1 LIHFYKR
8 SVQIFKMKR
17 FLQPRIVN
25 NITNSINR
33 QFSVSSNVCEKLGFI
48 GLGNMG
54 RGMADNLIQKGHSV
68 VAFDVVDAN
77 LKVLEEKGAEAVG
90 SPAQV
95 AEKCQTIVTM
105 LPNNKIVKS
114 VYEDGD
120 GILGAAKSNSLFIDC
135 STVDPAVSKEL
146 AAKSA
151 DIGSVF
157 VDAPVSGGVN
167 AAAGGTLTFMVGAQT
182 EQHFAKAEII
192 LQKMGAK
199 ITHCGAVGTGGAV
212 KICNNMLLAVSMIGT
227 SEAMNL
233 GINLGLDPKL
243 LASILGSA
251 TGRCW
256 SVDTYNPCPGV
267 LPNVPSSND
276 YKGGFGTALMT
287 KDLGLAQDA
296 ATRAETSTPLGSQAL
311 DIYKTMCAD
320 GFAEKD
326 FSSAFIYLQKK
337 K

>member
-1 LIHFYKR
+1 MKHFLNPSTVR
-8 SVQIFKMKR
+8 SI
-17 FLQPRIVN
+17 
-25 NITNSINR
+25 ITSQKR
-33 QFSVSSNVCEKLGFI
+33 QFSASSAACEKVGFI

-68 VAFDVVDAN
+68 VAFDVVDEN
-77 LKVLEEKGAEAVG
+77 LKAIEEKGAEAVS

-95 AEKCQTIVTM
+95 AERCDKIVTM
-105 LPNNKIVKS
+105 LPNNAIVRS
-114 VYEDGD
+114 VYEGGD
-120 GILGAAKSNSLFIDC
+120 GILGRVQPQSLLIDC
-135 STVDPAVSKEL
+135 STVDPALSKEL
-146 AAKSA
+146 AGKSA
-151 DIGSVF
+151 DVKSVF

-167 AAAGGTLTFMVGAQT
+167 AAAAGSLTFMVGAET
-182 EQHFAKAEII
+182 DQHFAEAEAI
-192 LQKMGAK
+192 LACMGAK

-296 ATRAETSTPLGSQAL
+296 AARAETSTPLGSQAL
-311 DIYKTMCAD
+311 QIYKTMCDA
-320 GFAEKD
+320 GYAEKD
-326 FSSAFIYLQKK
+326 FSSAFKYLQQKK
-337 K
+337 